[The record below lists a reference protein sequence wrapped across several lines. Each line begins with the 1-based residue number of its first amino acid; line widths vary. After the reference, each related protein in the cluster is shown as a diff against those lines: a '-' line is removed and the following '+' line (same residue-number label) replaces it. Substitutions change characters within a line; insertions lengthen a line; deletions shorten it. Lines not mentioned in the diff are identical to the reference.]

1 MGRGSKTQV
10 HAAGRHLQSP
20 RDRALIAVIVEARS
34 ETGLSQREFAKTLGR
49 SSNFMQRIEAGVRP
63 VSVQEFI
70 EIAEAAGMRPDE
82 LIRRVAR

>member
-1 MGRGSKTQV
+1 MRRGSKTQLST
-10 HAAGRHLQSP
+10 AGRHLQTP
-20 RDRALIAVIVEARS
+20 RDRAVIAVIVEARS
-34 ETGLSQREFAKTLGR
+34 TTGLSQREFSRELGR

-70 EIAEAAGMRPDE
+70 DIVEAAGMRPDE